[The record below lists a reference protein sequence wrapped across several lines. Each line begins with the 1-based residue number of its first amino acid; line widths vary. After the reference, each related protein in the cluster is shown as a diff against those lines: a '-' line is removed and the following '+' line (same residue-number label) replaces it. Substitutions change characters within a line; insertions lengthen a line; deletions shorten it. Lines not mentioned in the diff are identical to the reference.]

1 MNAAQE
7 PTQLALCGLADQ
19 EPPGILE
26 HSRASQ
32 SLAPSAA
39 GSNNTPGRIALVPPY
54 IPFAYHW
61 FAEHL
66 AKDSYSS
73 LEDTTDWDITPL
85 SDNQFSD
92 FLRDVMATPDTGTV
106 GTNDETSW
114 SNPDFRQW
122 DVLDFNMHGDAE
134 LDWPR
139 ASFPNHLYDRG
150 VSDIQ
155 WPWLDSLHAHHPP
168 QQQPH
173 LSEVHLVEEHL
184 PRSGQLAPNRVIP
197 KRQAGV
203 GVEAFQKSSLSRWL
217 PSQQDNTATHMNQ
230 LSIGAEE
237 AEASYNR
244 LSQEHRVLSEP
255 LTATAS
261 NRLLA
266 VILSTCDAEKGAAI
280 AAAFPPRQLLAKLV
294 QNYMTQ
300 NRDMSATFVHA
311 PTFCPNR
318 ERPELLGAVIAAGAV
333 LSDSRSLQEFGLAI
347 QEALS
352 LVVQKRC
359 EKSNTVTRELWLLQT
374 LMFEIEI
381 ALWSGSKRKME
392 IAESQTHVLFTVSQE
407 PSPQP

>member
-19 EPPGILE
+19 EPLGILE

-39 GSNNTPGRIALVPPY
+39 GSNNTPGRIALVLPH
-54 IPFAYHW
+54 ILIAYYW

-73 LEDTTDWDITPL
+73 LDDTTDWDITPL

-106 GTNDETSW
+106 GTNDEARW

-122 DVLDFNMHGDAE
+122 NVLDFNMDGDAE

-139 ASFPNHLYDRG
+139 ASL
-150 VSDIQ
+150 
-155 WPWLDSLHAHHPP
+155 PWLDSLHPHHLP

-184 PRSGQLAPNRVIP
+184 RKSGQPAPNRVIP

-230 LSIGAEE
+230 LSVGAEE

-261 NRLLA
+261 NKVLA

-280 AAAFPPRQLLAKLV
+280 AAAFPPRQLLDKLI
-294 QNYMTQ
+294 QNYLIQ
-300 NRDMSATFVHA
+300 NRIMSASFVHG
-311 PTFCPNR
+311 PTFCANR
-318 ERPELLGAVIAAGAV
+318 ERPELLGAVIAAGAG

-359 EKSNTVTRELWLLQT
+359 EKSNTVTRELWLLQI